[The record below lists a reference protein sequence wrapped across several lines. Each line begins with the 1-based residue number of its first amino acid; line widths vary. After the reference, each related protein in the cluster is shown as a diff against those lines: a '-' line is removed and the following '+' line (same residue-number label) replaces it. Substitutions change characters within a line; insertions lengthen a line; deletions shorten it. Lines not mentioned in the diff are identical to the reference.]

1 MLPDMGVVDTEGL
14 ARAARHQTRDE
25 FVHKHPN
32 LYLVISENPENLPI
46 GFETAVVSNFSG
58 KLRQAAAGVDFEL
71 LEVSKAPHNPYP
83 DRISVGR
90 ARNCDIV
97 MRDPSV
103 SKLHAHLKLGDAG
116 RLDLIDLGS
125 ANGTRVNGR
134 VVEANTPEWVAP
146 GDVILFGTVH
156 ARLVDADALF
166 DLLQE

>member
-1 MLPDMGVVDTEGL
+1 MGVVDTEGL
-14 ARAARHQTRDE
+14 ARQARHQSREE
-25 FVHKHPN
+25 FVAKHPN
-32 LYLVISENPENLPI
+32 LYLVISEHSDKLSI
-46 GFETAVVSNFSG
+46 GFETAVVSNFAG
-58 KLRQAAAGVDFEL
+58 KLMKQAAAGVDFEL

-90 ARNCDIV
+90 ARNCDMV

-103 SKLHAHLKLGDAG
+103 SKLHAHLKIGEAG

-134 VVEANTPEWVAP
+134 VLTANTPEWVAA
-146 GDVILFGTVH
+146 GDVLLFGAVN

-166 DLLQE
+166 DLLQES